1 MARARTKTKDLQSTD
16 GTCGD
21 KSGARGLA
29 VTVTSFGYK
38 AGAPPVSNVLFDVRF
53 LKNPYW
59 VPELRPL
66 TGLDAPVKEYVLQQ
80 SAAIEF
86 LDSVLDLLVK
96 VLPRFEELDIS
107 EFSIALGCTGGQH
120 RSTALVEELAGRLQ
134 AEFPH
139 FEIKRLHRE
148 LGEVQQ

>member
-1 MARARTKTKDLQSTD
+1 MARARTKTKDIQPAGSAA
-16 GTCGD
+16 
-21 KSGARGLA
+21 KSDARSLS

-38 AGAPPVSNVLFDVRF
+38 AGTPPVSNVLFDVRF

-66 TGLDAPVKEYVLQQ
+66 TGMDAPVKEYVLQQ

-86 LDSVLDLLVK
+86 LDSILQLLVK

-107 EFSIALGCTGGQH
+107 DFSIALGCTGGQH
-120 RSTALVEELAGRLQ
+120 RSTALVEELAERLKS
-134 AEFPH
+134 EFPR
-139 FEIKRLHRE
+139 FDVKRQHRE
-148 LGEVQQ
+148 LGEAQS

>member
-1 MARARTKTKDLQSTD
+1 MARARTRTNDIQPASSAA
-16 GTCGD
+16 
-21 KSGARGLA
+21 KSDARSLS

-59 VPELRPL
+59 VLELRPL
-66 TGLDAPVKEYVLQQ
+66 TGMDAPVKEYVLQQ

-86 LDSVLDLLVK
+86 LDSILQLLVK
-96 VLPRFEELDIS
+96 ILPRFEELDIS

-120 RSTALVEELAGRLQ
+120 RSTALVEELAERLQ
-134 AEFPH
+134 TEFPH
-139 FEIKRLHRE
+139 FDVKRQHRE
-148 LGEVQQ
+148 LGEAQS